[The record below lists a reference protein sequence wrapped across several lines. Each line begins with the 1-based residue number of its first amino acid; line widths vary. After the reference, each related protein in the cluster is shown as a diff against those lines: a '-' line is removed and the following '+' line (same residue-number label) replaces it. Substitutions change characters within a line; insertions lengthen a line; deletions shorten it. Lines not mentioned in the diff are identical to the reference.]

1 MVLDRTAET
10 KVLRDKKPVKVED
23 IRTGRRVL
31 IIATTVKENN
41 VEKMMAQ
48 QIELGAAQPAP

>member
-1 MVLDRTAET
+1 M
-10 KVLRDKKPVKVED
+10 KVED